1 MMKRKSTLENALPIV
16 AAAYAERLGVK
27 ISIGGDVAYTDGES
41 INLPVIPEN
50 APQAQAVWGYLAH
63 EGAHIRFTDF
73 GVQRRPGIHSELVNV
88 IEDMRI
94 ERLMIR
100 TYPGTA
106 ETLLETCEYMIQAG
120 HYQVPKPG
128 SHPAQVLSAFCL
140 YYLQAKGVDQPPLL
154 PILAEA
160 EATIKADFPP
170 TVVAAIVGLLDEAI
184 AECDSTQSASDYAD
198 KLLALIKEQE
208 EQQEQEQGGGDG
220 DGDNQDQD
228 QDQGDGESQSQGDED
243 GDQQAG
249 DQQGSDSSG
258 DSDDQQAGQSG
269 QGKQDD
275 SSESKDQNASS
286 DQSEQSDSSSGSQGQ
301 GGSDDEQQGESQ
313 QQSDQA
319 GQSGSAQEQS
329 QNAGESQSISEQLE
343 QAGPEDLMGDPRDA
357 LKSDLQAS
365 NQQPIQDGAIK
376 AVPAV
381 QAVDPKPNGEG
392 LAYAAQASSG
402 IRQRL
407 WGLVQ
412 SSQRKGSR
420 NARSGRRISATRL
433 ARTKAGETKV
443 FERREAKQAP
453 NTAIHILV
461 DMSGSMG
468 GPSYMRARE
477 AGLAIALALQ
487 GIPGTNPAVTFFDG
501 IPYNGGLSARLR
513 AGLKHGE
520 RVDIDRFN
528 VDAYGSTPMA
538 DALWYAANELRK
550 CKEERKLIVCIT
562 DGEPDCISSTQN
574 ILALCEESGYE
585 AIGIGISST
594 SVERLFKKSIVINNV
609 NELRSTLFQLME
621 NALAAA

>member
-1 MMKRKSTLENALPIV
+1 MRRKSTLENALPIV
-16 AAAYAERLGVK
+16 AAAYAEKFGVK
-27 ISIGGDVAYTDGES
+27 ISIGGNVAYTDGES

-73 GVQRRPGIHSELVNV
+73 SVQRRPGIHSEMVNI

-94 ERLMIR
+94 ERQMIR

-106 ETLLETCEYMIQAG
+106 ETLLETCQYMIQAG

-154 PILAEA
+154 PILAVA
-160 EATIKADFPP
+160 EATIKADFPS
-170 TVVAAIVGLLDEAI
+170 TVVSAIVGLLDEAI
-184 AECDSTQSASDYAD
+184 AECDSTQSAADYAD

-208 EQQEQEQGGGDG
+208 EQQEQEQGDGDG

-228 QDQGDGESQSQGDED
+228 QDQGDGESQSQDQGGDNNGD
-243 GDQQAG
+243 GGNQDQD
-249 DQQGSDSSG
+249 DQGQSSG
-258 DSDDQQAGQSG
+258 DGESQSQDDQGQSR
-269 QGKQDD
+269 
-275 SSESKDQNASS
+275 DQNASS
-286 DQSEQSDSSSGSQGQ
+286 DASEQSDNSSGTQGQ
-301 GGSDDEQQGESQ
+301 GSDADSEQQGESQ

-319 GQSGSAQEQS
+319 GQPGSAQEQS

-365 NQQPIQDGAIK
+365 NQQPFQNGAIK

-381 QAVDPKPNGEG
+381 QTVDPKPNGEG
-392 LAYAAQASSG
+392 LAYAAQVSSG

-468 GPSYMRARE
+468 GPSYMCARE
-477 AGLAIALALQ
+477 AGLAVALALQ

-501 IPYNGGLSARLR
+501 IPHGDGLSPRLR

-562 DGEPDCISSTQN
+562 DGEPDCIGSTQN

-594 SVERLFKKSIVINNV
+594 SVERLFKKNIVINNV

-621 NALAAA
+621 NALTAA

>member
-1 MMKRKSTLENALPIV
+1 MKRKSTLENALPIV
-16 AAAYAERLGVK
+16 AAAYAEKFGVK
-27 ISIGGDVAYTDGES
+27 ISIGGNVAYTDGES

-73 GVQRRPGIHSELVNV
+73 GVQRRPGIHSELVNI

-94 ERLMIR
+94 ERQMIR

-170 TVVAAIVGLLDEAI
+170 TVVSAIVGLLDEAI

-208 EQQEQEQGGGDG
+208 EQQEQGGGDG
-220 DGDNQDQD
+220 DNQDQDQD
-228 QDQGDGESQSQGDED
+228 QDQGDGESQSQDQGGDNNGD
-243 GDQQAG
+243 GESQSQDDQGQ
-249 DQQGSDSSG
+249 SSG
-258 DSDDQQAGQSG
+258 DGESQSQDDQGQSH
-269 QGKQDD
+269 
-275 SSESKDQNASS
+275 DQNASS
-286 DQSEQSDSSSGSQGQ
+286 DASEQSDNSSGKQGQ
-301 GGSDDEQQGESQ
+301 GSDADSEQQGESQ

-365 NQQPIQDGAIK
+365 NQQPYQNGPIK

-381 QAVDPKPNGEG
+381 QAVAPKPNGEG
-392 LAYAAQASSG
+392 LAYAAQVSSG

-412 SSQRKGSR
+412 SNQRKGSR
-420 NARSGRRISATRL
+420 SARSGRRINTTRL

-453 NTAIHILV
+453 NTAVHILV
-461 DMSGSMG
+461 DMSGSMR
-468 GPSYMRARE
+468 GPGCMRARE

-501 IPYNGGLSARLR
+501 LPYEGGLSARLR

-538 DALWYAANELRK
+538 EALWYAANELRK
-550 CKEERKLIVCIT
+550 CKEERKMIVCIT
-562 DGEPDCISSTQN
+562 DGDPDCLSSTQSV
-574 ILALCEESGYE
+574 LALCEESGYE
-585 AIGIGISST
+585 AIGIGIIST
-594 SVERLFKKSIVINNV
+594 SVKTLFKKHIVINNV

-621 NALAAA
+621 NALTAA